1 MTHLI
6 VATAILNPMTGR
18 RSADEIESLLREVL
32 SPHMRLTI
40 VRTRRSGDA
49 ISLGRAAARQ
59 SDLVIAVGG
68 DGTVSEV
75 AYGMLGGQAHLA
87 IIPTGS
93 TNVIARSFNIPNEP
107 RRAAR
112 ALLGAVEPKTIDVIE
127 MDGRIAI
134 HMVGCGFDAQM
145 MGDAVPLLKRA
156 AAWVAYVPAAIKHV
170 TGSPWTF
177 KITIDD
183 QTISTVAK
191 MVLVAN
197 GAFVLDPR
205 FEVGRGIRSDDGM
218 LDVVVFTPPNLAA
231 TTEIASRLAIGQI
244 DRSQYVQQYK
254 GKYVR
259 IESDP
264 IAPVECDGDVMGVTP
279 VEMKIL
285 QAAMTLMVPVTES
298 TVGTSDMSSDRSD
311 VEEGPPAVSDPTAVA
326 TANYRSDTSEMH
338 PMYFR
343 EGPDLRRRPTQ

>member
-1 MTHLI
+1 MPRRT
-6 VATAILNPMTGR
+6 VATAILNPTTGR
-18 RSADEIESLLREVL
+18 RGADEVESLLHEVL
-32 SPHMRLTI
+32 SQHMRLTI
-40 VRTRRSGDA
+40 VRTRRAGDA

-75 AYGMLGGQAHLA
+75 ANGMLGSNARLA

-112 ALLGAVEPKTIDVIE
+112 ALLGELESKTIDVIRLE
-127 MDGRIAI
+127 NRFAL

-145 MGDAVPLLKRA
+145 IGDAVPTLKRA
-156 AAWVAYVPAAIKHV
+156 AAWMAYVPAAIKHV

-177 KITIDD
+177 TITIDGR
-183 QTISTVAK
+183 TISTVAK

-205 FEVGRGIRSDDGM
+205 FEVGRGIRSDDGL
-218 LDVVVFTPPNLAA
+218 LDVIVFTPPNLAA
-231 TTEIASRLAIGQI
+231 TTEIASRLATGRI
-244 DRSQYVQQYK
+244 DRSQYVRQFK
-254 GKYVR
+254 GKHIR

-264 IAPVECDGDVMGVTP
+264 IAPVECDGDVVGMTP
-279 VEMKIL
+279 VEMDIL
-285 QAAMTLMVPVTES
+285 PAALTLLIPKTEA
-298 TVGTSDMSSDRSD
+298 TEPTWVGSVDRGETAGFDQTIQGRTASAAANYRPDMSS
-311 VEEGPPAVSDPTAVA
+311 
-326 TANYRSDTSEMH
+326 
-338 PMYFR
+338 
-343 EGPDLRRRPTQ
+343 